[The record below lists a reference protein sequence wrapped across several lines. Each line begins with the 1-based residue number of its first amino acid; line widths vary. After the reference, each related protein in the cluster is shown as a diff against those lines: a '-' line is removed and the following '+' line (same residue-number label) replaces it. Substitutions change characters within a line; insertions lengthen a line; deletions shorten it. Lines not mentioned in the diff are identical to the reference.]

1 MQKWFFLIV
10 MLLGLSRA
18 SAEEQ
23 KRLYVAAPGLR
34 NYVEWGGAG
43 ILVFAIDVSSRQI
56 VARLVDEQNRR
67 VQSEKVVEVDFDDG
81 QPVQAGDQFGL

>member
-10 MLLGLSRA
+10 TLLGLSRA

-23 KRLYVAAPGLR
+23 KRLY
-34 NYVEWGGAG
+34 
-43 ILVFAIDVSSRQI
+43 